1 MIREGRCTV
10 EPGESKKTFDLL
22 GKPYASIDAELR
34 DWDVLLGFH

>member
-1 MIREGRCTV
+1 MHAKIDL
-10 EPGESKKTFDLL
+10 KTFELL